1 MSDQASRQPAKV
13 VLIGL
18 MGSGKTTVG
27 KKVGKLTRIPFVDAD
42 VALEARTGRS
52 VAEWFSEGEAAFRE
66 AETDLLT
73 GLLADDEPVVV
84 GAGGGVVVSP
94 ANRERLQ
101 HPDVT
106 AVYLHGE
113 AAFLASRTQAKPHR
127 PLLHDRDPRLVFE
140 QMYTAR
146 DELYRSVADVVVEI
160 QPAHLAGQK
169 PKWRIAETV
178 VEALIELGVIDPA
191 TVGDA
196 PIRQTEGPK

>member
-1 MSDQASRQPAKV
+1 MSDRSPRPPAKV

-27 KKVGKLTRIPFVDAD
+27 KKVGKLTGIPFVDAD
-42 VALEARTGRS
+42 VALEARSGRS
-52 VAEWFSEGEAAFRE
+52 VADWFSEGEAAFRG
-66 AETDLLT
+66 AEVDLLAE
-73 GLLADDEPVVV
+73 LLAEPGPMVV

-101 HPDVT
+101 AADVT

-113 AAFLASRTQAKPHR
+113 PAFLASRAEAKPHR

-140 QMYTAR
+140 QLYTAR
-146 DELYRSVADVVVEI
+146 DELYRSVADAVVEI
-160 QPAHLAGQK
+160 QPAHLAGEK

-178 VEALIELGVIDPA
+178 VEALVELGVIDPA
-191 TVGDA
+191 TNGAA
-196 PIRQTEGPK
+196 PTKRTEGPT